1 MTAQVYTDL
10 VERLWDKVEGLLWT
24 DLWNSQIA
32 NEDKEYPI
40 LFPAVFLHFREGA
53 DKQMSYG
60 LLEVTGIL
68 TAVIVFENYED
79 HYKSAY
85 NTLNPNALRFMDFK
99 DKVTKALHGFKSEM
113 IRSLYRKSQRLDS
126 SFTNLYIVELD
137 FEITYY
143 DLVNVKQDYQE
154 VNPVFAYTKEI
165 VSSV

>member
-1 MTAQVYTDL
+1 LTAQVYTDL

-40 LFPAVFLHFREGA
+40 LFPAVFLHFKEGA
-53 DKQMSYG
+53 DKEMSYE

-79 HYKSAY
+79 HYKSEY
-85 NTLNPNALRFMDFK
+85 KTLNQNALQFMAFK

-113 IRSLYRKSQRLDS
+113 IKSLQRKSQRLDS

-137 FEITYY
+137 FEISYY
-143 DLVNVKQDYQE
+143 DLANVKQDYQQ